1 MPSSVAGKVTRW
13 RARYVDNAGKE
24 HTRHFDRKVDAQR
37 WLKEAMASIVRG
49 DHVAPK
55 VARLTVGEW
64 SDKWLDGYRTR
75 RKSTVRQAEVHLKLI
90 KEHFGAVPMAS
101 VKPSD
106 VRGWTAR
113 LKAEGRADSY
123 VYALHARLSQLFSDA
138 VHDGI
143 VPRNPCSRRTSP
155 GTGKQRPYVATTEQ
169 IWALHNAVPAGI
181 RPAILLGAHAGL
193 RLAEAAALR
202 PKDVDFRRRSTRQRC
217 CCRMWMSCMCVG
229 LVSMSTATAGSAGSA
244 TQRWWLAWSRAVD
257 VDHCERRLRP
267 GPGDRRWP
275 RFRRRRRLAEQA
287 QPSLAEPD
295 PGWWRST
302 RRRHSRGQSASSC
315 PTPRSASSRC
325 TWCSSRT

>member
-1 MPSSVAGKVTRW
+1 MFEPAAFGLMADDPEVRRFIDRRSALVAHPRSATG
-13 RARYVDNAGKE
+13 NAGPGSRHAQRWPPDAAENDDVSRCGEGHPMAGSVRRECRKE
-24 HTRHFDRKVDAQR
+24 HTRHFDRKVDAQK

-49 DHVAPK
+49 DYVAPN

-106 VRGWTAR
+106 IRGWTAQ
-113 LKAEGRADSY
+113 LKAERRADSY

-155 GTGKQRPYVATTEQ
+155 GTGKQRPHVATTEQ
-169 IWALHNAVPAGI
+169 VWALHNAVPAGL

-202 PKDVDFRRRSTRQRC
+202 PRTSTSSAASSLRRS
-217 CCRMWMSCMCVG
+217 S
-229 LVSMSTATAGSAGSA
+229 
-244 TQRWWLAWSRAVD
+244 
-257 VDHCERRLRP
+257 
-267 GPGDRRWP
+267 
-275 RFRRRRRLAEQA
+275 
-287 QPSLAEPD
+287 
-295 PGWWRST
+295 
-302 RRRHSRGQSASSC
+302 GQTSH
-315 PTPRSASSRC
+315 
-325 TWCSSRT
+325 